1 MLAGGCTL
9 DFVEFV
15 YHRLDLKYSLVK
27 HLNVADYFKTTRRLL
42 KEDIQ
47 LSELYL
53 IHLNPFS
60 RFYLVARICSLHGP
74 PPVLSMLETT
84 KISERFGVLD
94 LDYRRLL
101 QDG

>member
-15 YHRLDLKYSLVK
+15 YPRLDLKYSLVM
-27 HLNVADYFKTTRRLL
+27 HLNVTDYFK
-42 KEDIQ
+42 
-47 LSELYL
+47 
-53 IHLNPFS
+53 N
-60 RFYLVARICSLHGP
+60 GP
-74 PPVLSMLETT
+74 PSVLSMLETT
-84 KISERFGVLD
+84 NISERFGVLD